1 LNIERPILIVD
12 DDSDLLELFGIA
24 LKRLNMPIIKA
35 SSGKQAL
42 ELLNTETPR
51 LILLDVAMP
60 SVTGLDVLQK
70 IRADSRFNETKVVM
84 LTAVPNLI
92 DQQSIG
98 MVSRVLVKPI
108 APIALE
114 SNIREVLAE

>member
-1 LNIERPILIVD
+1 MNIERPILIVD